1 MIHLEVFL
9 FRFGN
14 AELAAHIIEREVRQG
29 GSSFSKFY
37 STAMLGSGDPWQG
50 NIKEVSVNKKADYSN
65 KQITPM
71 HCACIN
77 PDPGPL
83 EAMFRVNPNLGQAD
97 LDQRKLVHYAAAC
110 REVGPLAF
118 LWGKGANLE
127 EKDREGRTPLMTACK
142 VGREKT
148 ASFIIEKLA
157 GQQTDEAIVLKFGVG
172 GVDLPGKD
180 SWCSLHLAVAQQ
192 NLAVVK
198 LLLRHGAAVDKQLS
212 TKYDKV

>member
-14 AELAAHIIEREVRQG
+14 TELAAHLIEREVRQG

-37 STAMLGSGDPWQG
+37 SAALLGSGDPWQG

-77 PDPGPL
+77 PDTGPL
-83 EAMFRVNPNLGQAD
+83 EAMFRVNPNLVQAD
-97 LDQRKLVHYAAAC
+97 LEQRKLVHYAAAC
-110 REVGPLAF
+110 SDVGPLAF
-118 LWGKGANLE
+118 LWEKGANLE
-127 EKDREGRTPLMTACK
+127 DKDREGRTPLMTACQ

-148 ASFIIEKLA
+148 ANFIIEKLA
-157 GQQTDEAIVLKFGVG
+157 QRETDEAIVLKFGVG
-172 GVDLPGKD
+172 GVNMPGKD
-180 SWCSLHLAVAQQ
+180 SWCPLHIAVAQQ
-192 NLAVVK
+192 NYAVVK
-198 LLLRHGAAVDKQLS
+198 LLLKHGAAPDKPLS